1 MIGNRSAYRGKDYR
15 LVRGDRM
22 AGGRELRGNRM
33 AKKLCGVVMII
44 QN

>member
-1 MIGNRSAYRGKDYR
+1 
-15 LVRGDRM
+15 M
-22 AGGRELRGNRM
+22 AGEAYGRGRDLRGNRM